1 MTQLD
6 PHAALI
12 YTMVLV
18 SAADGSMDDKE
29 LRAIGDIVR
38 HLPAFDGFSEEELP
52 QVAQACGAL
61 LGDDDGFDTVLTII
75 AENLPDKLLETAYAI
90 ACDVAAANLIVD
102 EDEMTVLQQLRW
114 RLNIDRLTAAAIERG
129 SRARH
134 QTL

>member
-29 LRAIGDIVR
+29 LKAIGDIVR
-38 HLPAFDGFSEEELP
+38 HLPAFDSFNEDELP
-52 QVAQACGAL
+52 QVAQACGTL
-61 LGDDDGFDTVLTII
+61 LADEDGFDTVLTII
-75 AENLPDKLLETAYAI
+75 AENLPDKLLETAYAV